1 MGQASGAASWL
12 RFTTPAAARL
22 RAPDLPGCGAVRDL
36 RPQLRLL
43 LSKREAALAL
53 GMSIRHFERHVQGQ
67 LRCVR
72 CGQLTLYRLGDLER
86 WAEEE
91 ATLGGRSD

>member
-1 MGQASGAASWL
+1 
-12 RFTTPAAARL
+12 
-22 RAPDLPGCGAVRDL
+22 
-36 RPQLRLL
+36 
-43 LSKREAALAL
+43 
-53 GMSIRHFERHVQGQ
+53 MSIRHFERHVQGQ

-91 ATLGGRSD
+91 ATVGGRSD